1 MLVSFVIPCY
11 RSHKTLKLVV
21 EEITETMRQDDRYS
35 YEIILVND
43 SSPDETLITI
53 QELCANRPE
62 ITGIDLAKNFG
73 QHAALMAGMH
83 FAKGD
88 VIVCLDDDGQTPA
101 SEVHKLLDK
110 INEGYDVVYAKY
122 THKMHSGAR
131 NVGSKLNSLMTEKLL
146 NKPKE
151 LYISSYFAAKR
162 FIVDEILRYKHS
174 YPYVIGLVLR
184 TTNKICNVE
193 VNHRARMEG
202 DSGYTFR
209 KLINLWVNGFTAFSV
224 KPLRISTCG
233 GGIIALIG
241 FLYAV
246 YVVINKIVNPLAPM
260 GWSSTIAV
268 ILILGGS
275 ILFVLGMIG
284 EYIGRIYICMNNSP
298 QYVIRHVYNSDI
310 GSNESENEDR
320 IIN

>member
-1 MLVSFVIPCY
+1 
-11 RSHKTLKLVV
+11 
-21 EEITETMRQDDRYS
+21 MRQDDRYS

-62 ITGIDLAKNFG
+62 ITGVDLAKYFG